1 MSQNRYKARQNMFS
15 IAYLEIGLAFVSAI
29 GLAILNHVF
38 TSERHMEF
46 GVLYALGF
54 NRKQLVRRLLG
65 ETSYII
71 GITWGINALLFLAAM
86 IGFQYGLYKPMG
98 LTFNIFELTP
108 WLYTLPIP
116 IAMLASST
124 LTTFRMLSKLDP
136 ISIVDRRL

>member
-1 MSQNRYKARQNMFS
+1 MFS

-54 NRKQLVRRLLG
+54 NRKQLVRRLLS

-71 GITWGINALLFLAAM
+71 GITWGINALIFLATM

-116 IAMLASST
+116 IAMLASSS
-124 LTTFRMLSKLDP
+124 LTIFRMLSKLDP
-136 ISIVDRRL
+136 ISIVDRRF